1 MPCSFPIYLRRVYL
15 RWIDSWLSWCY
26 PSGNFMSKRL
36 SILTLTM
43 LVIACGWSEAP
54 IPVSPSVVAGG
65 YSVPQ
70 LTGFNIVRDVNV
82 LVVHLGGST
91 TKTILV
97 VPNENGGY
105 EVELGVLGLPKGV
118 TVSFSS
124 NPVSVGTPVIMTLTA
139 DANGSQLQ
147 NIPITVAAT
156 RAADG
161 AQAELKLWLSVAA
174 PIGQTPPSRHDL
186 LPLSG
191 TPTQGVFDPV
201 RRLLFVNNPE
211 WNRVEV
217 IAVDRKEIV
226 RSIPVPSPMGMDLS
240 PDGKTVLVGT
250 WTPQMFA
257 IDTASLKV
265 VKRYVLPPP
274 FRLSAT
280 FPAQMANG
288 RVLLLADD
296 GGGRSLILWDLATNS
311 ATRVPFQTLNGSV
324 DMIRKA
330 ANGSRALLASS
341 SSSGLIAIYDAATDH
356 FTKREWFGKF
366 LSIAAVSPNGEQMV
380 FFDDVGLAVYD
391 PNFRLVG
398 YLPSGPYGGRLSG
411 AVYSPEGRRIHLVLN
426 SDLTP
431 TVVTV
436 DAATLRLLGTAPAI
450 PMRPP
455 PPIDRAPPFDVSV
468 PFGAD
473 TTGIVYGGL
482 PHGIAYE
489 DATYFQNYNGQTG
502 SPIYNNALDPRSG
515 PVDAA
520 TRVGFWWGN
529 AFSFVSDVWFGEN
542 RGLEPAL
549 NFPQQLSVTAPP
561 SSRRG
566 PVNVKLIQPNG
577 IMVYNAQGFSYG
589 PHILEVVGNMASP
602 NGGTT
607 ADVLVLGVPSDVS
620 QIEVK
625 IGANDAQVLSATRVR
640 YDHQPVV
647 RVRVSVPPGTPGD
660 ADVTLITT
668 TGSMTLPKQFRYVN
682 AVEDYAPMS
691 KYVSLTYDRFRNELY
706 LSAADHL
713 DVFSLGF
720 SSYANPIKIP
730 SLSGKMQLSGTAL
743 TPDGSRLLVTNTADG
758 SVAILDPDNPSNV
771 QVVPVTEPEQFGYP
785 PCVRGPLTI
794 AAANNGKALMFTGS
808 VPEAGC
814 GPGGQ
819 LKYVDYRTA
828 NLTTGPFVSPGCGS
842 AYVSATRDG
851 SKIATGG
858 TVRSGPGFCIYDAA
872 TDSVTNVV
880 DFYSMGAAAA
890 GDGNVFAGAESFYGV
905 FADGNGEVLGRPAR
919 PPEMFDSDFGVLGQ
933 IKFNGPGSLLYRPQ
947 EHFVDLFDA
956 KRGDF
961 RVRLLLK
968 QTVRNV
974 IDALALNGDGTQMY
988 LLTDAGLTVVD
999 IGRLPLSVGHVEPTA
1014 LVPGTQ
1020 LTIRGSGFGPDMVV
1034 SLNGNVVPTVYIDSS
1049 TLQLTVPTMPSGP
1062 VDISIANGT
1071 GESYTVDNAAQIFWP
1086 LLPPREF

>member
-1 MPCSFPIYLRRVYL
+1 
-15 RWIDSWLSWCY
+15 
-26 PSGNFMSKRL
+26 MSKRV

-43 LVIACGWSEAP
+43 WVIAYWCGEIPLP
-54 IPVSPSVVAGG
+54 ISPSAVAEA
-65 YSVPQ
+65 YSGLPQ
-70 LTGFNIVRDVNV
+70 LPGFNIVRDVNV
-82 LVVHLGGST
+82 LAVRLGDST

-105 EVELGVLGLPKGV
+105 EVALDVLGLPKGV
-118 TVSFSS
+118 TGSFSS

-139 DANGSQLQ
+139 DASGPPLQ
-147 NIPITVAAT
+147 NIPITVTAT

-161 AQAELKLWLSVAA
+161 AQAQLKLWLSVAA
-174 PIGQTPPSRHDL
+174 PIGQTPPSRHDV

-226 RSIPVPSPMGMDLS
+226 RSIPIPSPMGMDLS

-250 WTPQMFA
+250 RTPQMFA
-257 IDTASLKV
+257 IDTTSLKV

-274 FRLSAT
+274 LRLSAT

-296 GGGRSLILWDLATNS
+296 GGGRSLILWDLARNS

-341 SSSGLIAIYDAATDH
+341 SSSGLIAIYDAATDR
-356 FTKREWFGKF
+356 FTTHEWFGQF

-380 FFDDVGLAVYD
+380 FFDDIGLAVYD

-398 YLPSGPYGGRLSG
+398 YLPGGAYGGPLSG
-411 AVYSPEGRRIHLVLN
+411 AVYSPDGRRIHLVLN
-426 SDLTP
+426 SYLTP
-431 TVVTV
+431 TVVTA

-455 PPIDRAPPFDVSV
+455 PPIDRGPMPFEVSV

-473 TTGIVYGGL
+473 ATGIVYGAL

-489 DATYFQNYNGQTG
+489 DAAYFQNYNGQTG
-502 SPIYNNALDPRSG
+502 SPPYNNAIDPRSG
-515 PVDAA
+515 PVGAA
-520 TRVGFWWGN
+520 TRVGFWYGN
-529 AFSFVSDVWFGEN
+529 AFSFISDVWFGEN

-561 SSRRG
+561 SSRPG

-602 NGGTT
+602 DGGAT
-607 ADVLVLGVPSDVS
+607 AEILALGVPNDVS

-625 IGANDAQVLSATRVR
+625 IGDNDAQVLSATRIR
-640 YDHQPVV
+640 YDHQPVL
-647 RVRVSVPPGTPGD
+647 RVRVSVPPGTPGY
-660 ADVTLITT
+660 ADVTLITP
-668 TGSMTLPKQFRYVN
+668 TGSLTLPKQFRYVN
-682 AVEDYAPMS
+682 AVADYAPMS
-691 KYVSLTYDRFRNELY
+691 KYVSLTYDRFRNQLY
-706 LSAADHL
+706 LSATDHL

-720 SSYANPIKIP
+720 SSYANPIKVP
-730 SLSGKMQLSGTAL
+730 SLNGKLQLGGTAL

-758 SVAILDPDNPSNV
+758 SVAILDPDNPPDV
-771 QVVPVTEPEQFGYP
+771 KVVPVTEPEQFGYP

-794 AAANNGKALMFTGS
+794 AAANNGKALIFTGS
-808 VPEAGC
+808 VPDAGC

-819 LKYVDYRTA
+819 LKYIDYREA
-828 NLTTGPFVSPGCGS
+828 NLTTGPFASPLCGT
-842 AYVSATRDG
+842 AYVSATWDG
-851 SKIATGG
+851 SKVATGG
-858 TVRSGPGFCIYDAA
+858 TVYSGPGFCIYDAA
-872 TDSVTNVV
+872 TDSLTNV
-880 DFYSMGAAAA
+880 DLYSMGAAAA
-890 GDGNVFAGAESFYGV
+890 GDGNVFGGAESFYGA
-905 FADGNGEVLGRPAR
+905 FSDGNGEILGRPAR
-919 PPEMFDSDFGVLGQ
+919 PPEMFDSDFGVLGE

-947 EHFVDLFDA
+947 PHFVDLFDA
-956 KRGDF
+956 KRGDI
-961 RVRLLLK
+961 RARLLLR
-968 QTVRNV
+968 QTIRNV
-974 IDALALNGDGTQMY
+974 IDAMALNDDGTQMY
-988 LLTDAGLTVVD
+988 LLTDSGLTVVN
-999 IGRLPLSVGHVEPTA
+999 IGRLPLSIGHVNPTR

-1020 LTIRGSGFGPDMVV
+1020 LAIRGSGFGPEMVTT
-1034 SLNGNVVPTVYIDSS
+1034 LNGEVVPAAYIDSS
-1049 TLQLTVPTMPSGP
+1049 TLQVTVPNLPSGP
-1062 VDISIANGT
+1062 LDISITSST